1 MQSEL
6 PNEAEQL
13 VNFSRRGLWV
23 TLVLLLALGAYA
35 LILNLYPDGEAAAAA
50 NRMAALLPVMII
62 IAAAALRSS
71 LKGASSDPRSPA
83 MKSML
88 GDELRQQSLRLA
100 YRNGF
105 FAVLLA
111 QPVLALLLA
120 WVEAPQ
126 PMMLMASGTALAGVL
141 AVVGSLLAYDR

>member
-13 VNFSRRGLWV
+13 VAFSRRGLWF
-23 TLVLLLALGAYA
+23 TLVLLFALGVYA
-35 LILNLYPDGEAAAAA
+35 VIVNLYPDGEAAAVA
-50 NRMAALLPVMII
+50 NRLAGLLPLMII

-105 FAVLLA
+105 FTMLFA

-120 WVEAPQ
+120 WAEAPQ
-126 PMMLMASGTALAGVL
+126 PVMLMASGTALTGVL

>member
-23 TLVLLLALGAYA
+23 VLVLLLALGAYA
-35 LILNLYPDGEAAAAA
+35 VIVNLYPDGETAAAAS
-50 NRMAALLPVMII
+50 RMAALLPVMII
-62 IAAAALRSS
+62 IAVAALRSS
-71 LKGASSDPRSPA
+71 LKGVSSDPRSPA

-105 FAVLLA
+105 FAVLFA

-120 WVEAPQ
+120 WTAPPQ
-126 PMMLMASGTALAGVL
+126 PVMLMASGSALAGVL